1 MLYLITFVE
10 ESSPCVIARK
20 MVDQLCQGSCGSGL
34 LKWGETASVFCER
47 QPEEWTRMGASLRLE
62 SDST

>member
-20 MVDQLCQGSCGSGL
+20 MVDQLCQGSCGSEL
-34 LKWGETASVFCER
+34 LKWGR
-47 QPEEWTRMGASLRLE
+47 QPLCSVKGSQRNGLGWVQA
-62 SDST
+62 

>member
-34 LKWGETASVFCER
+34 LKWGR
-47 QPEEWTRMGASLRLE
+47 QPLCSVKGSQRNGLGWVQA
-62 SDST
+62 